1 VGTAYS
7 ETLQA
12 TGGTGTLTWTVVLG
26 SLPANLSLSSS
37 GTISGTPSATGTS
50 TFTVKVTDSAPT
62 PVSAQQQLSITINP
76 IPLKITTTTLPN
88 GVVGTAYSATL
99 QSTGGTGAITWS
111 VSVGTL
117 PSALSLN
124 AATGAITGTPTTA
137 GTSNFTVTATDSGT
151 PPQVVNQALSITIN
165 PLLAITTT
173 SLANGVVNT
182 AYSASLQATGGVA
195 PITWSVTSGT
205 LPPALTLSSSGA
217 ISGTPTTAGTSN
229 FTVTATD
236 SGTPQQSKSQPLSIT
251 INPLLSITTTSLPNG
266 TVNSIY
272 SATLQSSGGV
282 APITW
287 SYSGTLPA
295 GLTLSSSGVF
305 SGTPTASGTFSF
317 TVTATDSGTPQQ
329 AKSQQLSITINP
341 VLSITTTSLPAGT
354 VGTAYN
360 QSINTNGGTPPITW
374 SVTSGALPPGLTLSA
389 SGAISGTATAYGS
402 YVFTVTATDSSNPT
416 QSVSQQLTIVINNVP
431 LSITTT
437 SLPNGVVGVSYSA
450 SVVASGGTTPYTW
463 SLTAGTL
470 PAGLTL
476 NTSTGAITGTPTT
489 VGTSSFTVTVTD
501 STTPTP
507 QTQSQPLSISIVSVL
522 AITTTSLPNG
532 SVGTTYSQPLAATGG
547 TSPYTWRLI
556 SGALPAG
563 LSLSSSGVIS
573 GTPTA
578 AGTATFTVKVTDS
591 TTPTPQSASQPLST
605 TVNGASGGALTIT
618 TTSLPAG
625 VLSVAY
631 TSTVAVSGGIPPY
644 SWSVTSGSLPAGLTL
659 NTSTGVISG
668 TPTTAATSAFTVTVT
683 DSSTPTPLT
692 QSRALSITIN
702 TAVAACSSSGNE
714 AVLSG
719 PYAFTLSGF
728 NAATG
733 FLAVAGAFTADGSGN
748 ITAGEADTN
757 GAFGAQSSSIITSAS
772 SYSVGPDNRGCATI
786 ATSFGTFTT
795 RFALGS
801 LSSGVA
807 AKGRMI
813 EFDPPTSSAYIAVG
827 QILQQTAS
835 SFSSGPS
842 GSYVYGLVGWDP
854 SIPARLSVVGVLTA
868 SSGALTNMNEDVDD
882 GGTTYTDVTGITG
895 TYTSFDTYG
904 RATTTFSDGSTG
916 TLYMVSASK
925 LLYLQSSSTYLI
937 GEIDQQTVPTGG
949 FTDSSLNGLAVVYF
963 GGIGSSGN
971 DIVMG
976 LFNANGSGSAP
987 FKGEEDDSGTMTAES
1002 MTCTYTVASNGR
1014 TTLGSPCSGPVLYLA
1029 KTNTAFFLDMS
1040 TGVDFGEFTSQAA
1053 GPFTDASLS
1062 GTFFAGDLEVISQSQ
1077 NVEVGSISLDGAG
1090 NVSGTTDSTSTTAQ
1104 SYDAP
1109 LTDTYSIN
1117 SDGTFTVGSEGS
1129 TIVGAVI
1136 SSSKFILISHKKSAY
1151 ASVMAFSQ

>member
-1 VGTAYS
+1 VTATSVADTTESKSSTVVVNPAPSITTTSLPNGTVGTAYS
-7 ETLQA
+7 QTLQA
-12 TGGTGTLTWTVVLG
+12 TGGTGTLTWTVALG

-50 TFTVKVTDSAPT
+50 PFTVKVTDSAPT
-62 PVSAQQQLSITINP
+62 PVSAQQ
-76 IPLKITTTTLPN
+76 
-88 GVVGTAYSATL
+88 
-99 QSTGGTGAITWS
+99 
-111 VSVGTL
+111 
-117 PSALSLN
+117 
-124 AATGAITGTPTTA
+124 
-137 GTSNFTVTATDSGT
+137 
-151 PPQVVNQALSITIN
+151 
-165 PLLAITTT
+165 
-173 SLANGVVNT
+173 
-182 AYSASLQATGGVA
+182 
-195 PITWSVTSGT
+195 
-205 LPPALTLSSSGA
+205 
-217 ISGTPTTAGTSN
+217 
-229 FTVTATD
+229 
-236 SGTPQQSKSQPLSIT
+236 PLSIT
-251 INPLLSITTTSLPNG
+251 ISTTLSIL
-266 TVNSIY
+266 
-272 SATLQSSGGV
+272 
-282 APITW
+282 
-287 SYSGTLPA
+287 
-295 GLTLSSSGVF
+295 
-305 SGTPTASGTFSF
+305 
-317 TVTATDSGTPQQ
+317 
-329 AKSQQLSITINP
+329 
-341 VLSITTTSLPAGT
+341 
-354 VGTAYN
+354 
-360 QSINTNGGTPPITW
+360 
-374 SVTSGALPPGLTLSA
+374 
-389 SGAISGTATAYGS
+389 
-402 YVFTVTATDSSNPT
+402 
-416 QSVSQQLTIVINNVP
+416 
-431 LSITTT
+431 TT

-476 NTSTGAITGTPTT
+476 NTSTGAITGIPTT
-489 VGTSSFTVTVTD
+489 VGTSNFTVTVTD

-507 QTQSQPLSISIVSVL
+507 QVQNEPLSISIVSVL
-522 AITTTSLPNG
+522 AITTTALPNG
-532 SVGTTYSQPLAATGG
+532 SVGTAYSQTLAASGG
-547 TSPYTWRLI
+547 TPPYTWSLI

-578 AGTATFTVKVTDS
+578 AGTATFTVKATDS
-591 TTPTPQSASQPLST
+591 TTPTPQTASQPLSIT
-605 TVNGASGGALTIT
+605 INGVSGGALTIT
-618 TTSLPAG
+618 TTALAAG

-631 TSTVAVSGGIPPY
+631 TSTVAVSGGTPPY
-644 SWSVTSGSLPAGLTL
+644 TWSISSGSLPAGLTL

-668 TPTTAATSAFTVTVT
+668 TPTGTAGPSTFTVTVT
-683 DSSTPTPLT
+683 DSTTPTALT
-692 QSRALSITIN
+692 QSQALSITIN
-702 TAVAACSSSGNE
+702 TAVAACSSSGYE

-757 GAFGAQSSSIITSAS
+757 GVFGAQSSSIITSAS
-772 SYSVGPDNRGCATI
+772 SYSVGSDDRGCATI

-827 QILQQTAS
+827 QILQQTAAD
-835 SFSSGPS
+835 FSSGPS

-854 SIPARLSVVGVLTA
+854 SVPARMSVVGVLTA
-868 SSGALTNMNEDVDD
+868 SSGAFTNMNEDVDD
-882 GGTTYTDVTGITG
+882 GGTLASDVTGITG

-904 RATTTFSDGSTG
+904 RATATFSYEGSVSTG

-925 LLYLQSSSTYLI
+925 LLYLQSSSEYLI

-949 FTDSSLNGLAVVYF
+949 FTNSSLNGLAVVYF

-987 FKGEEDDSGTMTAES
+987 FTGEEDDSGTVTAES

-1014 TTLGSPCSGPVLYLA
+1014 TTLDNSCTGPVLYLA

-1040 TGVDFGEFTSQAA
+1040 PGVDFGEFTSQAA
-1053 GPFTDASLS
+1053 GPFTNAYLD

-1077 NVEVGSISLDGAG
+1077 NVEVGSINLDGNG
-1090 NVSGTTDSTSTTAQ
+1090 GVTGTTDSTSTTAQ
-1104 SYDAP
+1104 NYALA

-1117 SDGTFTVGSEGS
+1117 SDGTFTVGSEGT

-1136 SSSKFILISHKKSAY
+1136 SSSKFILVSHKKSAY
-1151 ASVMAFSQ
+1151 PSVMAFSQ